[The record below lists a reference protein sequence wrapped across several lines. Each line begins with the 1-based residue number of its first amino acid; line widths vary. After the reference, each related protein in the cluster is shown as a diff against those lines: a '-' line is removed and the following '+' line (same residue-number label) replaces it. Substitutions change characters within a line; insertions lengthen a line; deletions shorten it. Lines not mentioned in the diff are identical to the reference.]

1 MYLLGIDGGGSSTRS
16 AVIDRSR
23 EVIGRGEA
31 GPSNHY
37 AVGAEIAAQNCASAA
52 ALAIEDAKRLL
63 PSFQA
68 VDIAAWG
75 FGLAGVRR
83 AVDSAKMHAFLS
95 EICGKPFVLDT
106 DVVAAHAGAF
116 AGDPGIVL
124 SAGTGAICFGA
135 DEYGEKF
142 YADGWGPLL
151 GDEGSGYWMGVEALK
166 AACRSFDGRG
176 PQTRLAGGLLDALNL
191 RDPDELVL
199 FAYSAEATRDKIA
212 ALSQVV
218 LQLAETGSQEA
229 SDIRGR
235 AVAFLTRSVLA
246 TARALL
252 TRRRE
257 RAVATNPNV
266 TVPPLDMAVALRGGL
281 FDDDFLRAS
290 LGFSIGESMVELK
303 RDYLPVASW
312 RIVKP
317 HYDAA
322 VGAAL
327 LASLAV

>member
-1 MYLLGIDGGGSSTRS
+1 MYLLGIDGGGSSSR
-16 AVIDRSR
+16 AVVITPER
-23 EVIGRGEA
+23 EVVGRGES

-37 AVGAEIAAQNCASAA
+37 AVGAEAAAQFCATAA
-52 ALAIEDAKRLL
+52 AAAIEDAKRMA
-63 PSFQA
+63 PGFQA

-83 AVDSAKMHAFLS
+83 ASDAAKMRAFLS
-95 EICGKPFVLDT
+95 EICGKPFALET

-151 GDEGSGYWMGVEALK
+151 GDEGSGHWMGAEALK

-176 PQTRLAGGLLDALNL
+176 PHTRLASAILDHLNL
-191 RDPDELVL
+191 RNPDELVL
-199 FAYSAEATRDKIA
+199 FAYSPAATRDKIA
-212 ALSQVV
+212 GISRVV
-218 LQLAETGSQEA
+218 LDLAEAGSQEA

-246 TARALL
+246 TGRALL
-252 TRRRE
+252 ERRRD

-266 TVPPLDMAVALRGGL
+266 AVPPLDLSVALRGGL
-281 FDDDFLRAS
+281 FEDDFLRAS
-290 LGFSIGESMVELK
+290 LGFAIGEAMVELK
-303 RDYLPVASW
+303 RDYLPVSSW
-312 RIVKP
+312 RVVKP
-317 HYDAA
+317 RYDAA

-327 LASLAV
+327 LASLVA